1 MALRMFIITGF
12 RLTRR
17 KESKAHALRI
27 TAVALRFRV
36 HVGTH
41 ANPRT
46 SPELLCFGVTAET
59 DVVSIGT
66 IPVDKTA

>member
-1 MALRMFIITGF
+1 MALSTFIITGF

-17 KESKAHALRI
+17 KESKARALRI
-27 TAVALRFRV
+27 TTAALV